1 MMMAMSTV
9 AVRTFLSNR
18 GLSSKVGEPEGKHPR
33 RYGREGCRF
42 RSVCGFAQTTGQS
55 AQGLFHIFPDDC
67 GRLIL
72 SLEQE
77 HGREGGSASNST
89 CLQFVLAVAQCFPD
103 DPLDAISPG
112 SVSSGPSDRNPYLE
126 WSFKTVL
133 RNGSIHDADTACAN
147 GLALRVLTVEQG
159 FDEPFAL
166 ETAGE
171 RKAEP
176 AAIGGWRGVRLA
188 HGVSYFPGFVS
199 LTVRFL
205 RPLER
210 RRASTRRPFLVAIR
224 ERKPCLLARL
234 RRLGWYVRFMMLGLV
249 CPGQDLQVGS
259 RCVTA
264 LMLLHVGS
272 RQTPASC
279 MGFGCFGVP
288 YGSRGTG
295 APQHI
300 DAE

>member
-1 MMMAMSTV
+1 M
-9 AVRTFLSNR
+9 
-18 GLSSKVGEPEGKHPR
+18 
-33 RYGREGCRF
+33 
-42 RSVCGFAQTTGQS
+42 AQTTGQS
-55 AQGLFHIFPDDC
+55 AKGLIDILSDDS
-67 GRLIL
+67 GRLIR

-77 HGREGGSASNST
+77 HGRQGRSAFDGT
-89 CLQFVLAVAQCFPD
+89 CLEIILAMAQCFPD
-103 DPLDAISPG
+103 DPFDAIPSG
-112 SVSSGPSDRNPYLE
+112 SVSPGTTDRYTYLE
-126 WSFKTVL
+126 WRVETVL
-133 RNGSIHDADTACAN
+133 RDGSIHDADTSCAN
-147 GLALRVLTVEQG
+147 GLTVRVFPVEQG

-171 RKAEP
+171 REAEP
-176 AAIGGWRGVRLA
+176 AVIGGWRSVMLA
-188 HGVSYFPGFVS
+188 HDVSYFPGFVS

-249 CPGQDLQVGS
+249 CPGQDLQVGMGGVS
-259 RCVTA
+259 RSVTRTSPG
-264 LMLLHVGS
+264 HVGS
-272 RQTPASC
+272 RQTPGPC
-279 MGFGCFGVP
+279 MVFGCLAVL